1 MFLGTPDTHS
11 PARYRWAIMSER
23 DTQVKICGITRL
35 RDAEL
40 AVELGAW
47 AVGMVFYDASPR
59 ACSLA
64 EGQRIAT
71 SLRRKVELCGVFVNA
86 QMEEIVD
93 ISEQL
98 GLTLLQLHG
107 DEGPSFCGEAARRT
121 GARIVKALQVSGM
134 ADIQDAARFHTD
146 FHLLDARSTEPGH
159 EQLRGGTGETFDWGL
174 LAGRR
179 SKVPL
184 ILSGGLNPGN
194 VGEAIERV
202 RPFAVDTASGT
213 ESTPGIKDPV
223 KLRDFFAAVDR
234 AAFASPGPEPAPPTI
249 LREPVS
255 AASDEAVSVSPHAPE
270 STETASPDE
279 PSREATPSVG
289 SPT

>member
-1 MFLGTPDTHS
+1 MASDRSTK
-11 PARYRWAIMSER
+11 
-23 DTQVKICGITRL
+23 VKICGITRL
-35 RDAEL
+35 HDAEL
-40 AVELGAW
+40 VVELGGW
-47 AVGMVFYDASPR
+47 AVGMVFFDASPR

-64 EGQRIAT
+64 EAQRIGT
-71 SLRRKVELCGVFVNA
+71 RLRRKVELCGVFVNA
-86 QMEEIVD
+86 QMQEIVAL
-93 ISEQL
+93 SEQL

-107 DEGPSFCGEAARRT
+107 DEGPSFCAEAARRT
-121 GARIVKALQVSGM
+121 GARVIKALQVSGM

-159 EQLRGGTGETFDWGL
+159 ERLRGGTGETFDWGV

-184 ILSGGLNPGN
+184 ILSGGLNPDN
-194 VGEAIERV
+194 VGEAIRRV

-213 ESTPGIKDPV
+213 ESAPGIKDPA

-234 AAFASPGPEPAPPTI
+234 AAFASPGPTSVPA
-249 LREPVS
+249 
-255 AASDEAVSVSPHAPE
+255 
-270 STETASPDE
+270 ETVSPDE
-279 PSREATPSVG
+279 PSREAMPSVG